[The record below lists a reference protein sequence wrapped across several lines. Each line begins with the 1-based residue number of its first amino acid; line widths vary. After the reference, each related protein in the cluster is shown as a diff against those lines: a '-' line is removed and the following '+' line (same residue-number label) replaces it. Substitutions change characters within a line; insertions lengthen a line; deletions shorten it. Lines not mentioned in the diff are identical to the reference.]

1 MNVHRIALIKLIFYF
16 KNKFKPKEY
25 RKMQSGVIRPLASML
40 PRKLFNQ
47 EHEAFRDTVRKF
59 YEKEVAP
66 HTEKFESQR
75 HVDRHLWNQAGEL
88 GLLCCTM
95 PEEYGG
101 SGVDRLYSMILIEE
115 QAYAM
120 DSATGFSLHSDI
132 VANYILNFGNENQK
146 LYWLPRM
153 ATGEC
158 VTAIAM
164 TEPGTGSDL
173 QAVRTTAELDGDEY
187 IINGSKIFITNG
199 FLCDMVIVVCKTGDS
214 EKGSANLSLIMV
226 EADRVGFSKGKPLNK
241 VGMKGQDTCEL
252 FFQDV
257 RVPKTNLLG
266 VEGMGF
272 IMLMKEL
279 AWERMLVA
287 IISQSGA
294 EAAFAH
300 TVAYTK
306 ERKAFGKSISHFQ
319 NTRFKLAELRTEI
332 DFCRAYLDRC
342 MELQLDQQLSIEA
355 AAAAKYK
362 ISDMYSKVVDECLQL
377 HGGYGY
383 MLEYPI
389 ARAYLD
395 NRANRIYAGTNEI
408 MKELISRGL

>member
-1 MNVHRIALIKLIFYF
+1 
-16 KNKFKPKEY
+16 
-25 RKMQSGVIRPLASML
+25 MQSGAIRPLNNML
-40 PRKLFNQ
+40 PRNLFNA
-47 EHEAFRDTVRKF
+47 EHEAFRETVRKF
-59 YEKEVAP
+59 YAKEVVP
-66 HTEKFESQR
+66 NIEKYEQQQ
-75 HVDRHLWNQAGEL
+75 HVDRELWNKAGTM
-88 GLLCCTM
+88 GLLCATM
-95 PEEYGG
+95 PEAYGG

-120 DSATGFSLHSDI
+120 DSSTGFSLHSDI
-132 VANYILNFGNENQK
+132 VANYINNFGSEAQK
-146 LYWLPRM
+146 HYWLTRM
-153 ATGEC
+153 ASGET

-173 QAVRTTAELDGDEY
+173 QAVRTTAVLDGDDY

-199 FLCDMVIVVCKTGDS
+199 YLCDMAIVVCKTGDS
-214 EKGSANLSLIMV
+214 EKGSANLSLIIV
-226 EADRVGFSKGKPLNK
+226 EADRAGFSKGKPLNK
-241 VGMKGQDTCEL
+241 IGMKGQDTCEL
-252 FFQDV
+252 FFDHV
-257 RVPKTNLLG
+257 RVPKENLLG
-266 VEGMGF
+266 MEGMGF
-272 IMLMKEL
+272 MMLMKEL

-287 IISQSGA
+287 IICQAGA
-294 EAAFAH
+294 EAALAH
-300 TVAYTK
+300 TVQYTK
-306 ERKAFGKSISHFQ
+306 ERKAFGKTVSSFQ

-342 MELQLDQQLSIEA
+342 MQLQLEESLGIDA

-362 ISDMYSKVVDECLQL
+362 ISEMFSKVVDECLQL

-408 MKELISRGL
+408 MKELISRSL

>member
-1 MNVHRIALIKLIFYF
+1 
-16 KNKFKPKEY
+16 
-25 RKMQSGVIRPLASML
+25 MQSGAIRPLNNML
-40 PRKLFNQ
+40 PRNLFNT
-47 EHEAFRDTVRKF
+47 EHEAFRETVRKF
-59 YEKEVAP
+59 YAKEVVP
-66 HTEKFESQR
+66 NIEKYEQQQ
-75 HVDRHLWNQAGEL
+75 HVDRELWNKAGAM
-88 GLLCCTM
+88 GLLCATM
-95 PEEYGG
+95 PEAYGG

-120 DSATGFSLHSDI
+120 DSSTGFSLHSDI
-132 VANYILNFGNENQK
+132 VANYINNFGSEVQK
-146 LYWLPRM
+146 HYWLTRM
-153 ATGEC
+153 ASGET

-173 QAVRTTAELDGDEY
+173 QAVRTTAVLDGDDY

-199 FLCDMVIVVCKTGDS
+199 YLCDMAIVVCKTGDS
-214 EKGSANLSLIMV
+214 EKGSANLSLIIV
-226 EADRVGFSKGKPLNK
+226 EADRMGFSKGKPLNK
-241 VGMKGQDTCEL
+241 IGMKGQDTCEL
-252 FFQDV
+252 FFDHV
-257 RVPKTNLLG
+257 RVPKENLLG
-266 VEGMGF
+266 MEGMGF
-272 IMLMKEL
+272 MMLMKEL

-287 IISQSGA
+287 IICQAGA
-294 EAAFAH
+294 EAALAH
-300 TVAYTK
+300 TVQYTK
-306 ERKAFGKSISHFQ
+306 ERKAFGKTVSSFQ

-342 MELQLDQQLSIEA
+342 MQLQLEESLGIDA

-362 ISDMYSKVVDECLQL
+362 ISEMFSKVVDECLQL

-408 MKELISRGL
+408 MKELISRSL

>member
-1 MNVHRIALIKLIFYF
+1 
-16 KNKFKPKEY
+16 
-25 RKMQSGVIRPLASML
+25 MQSGAIRPLNNML
-40 PRKLFNQ
+40 PRNLFNA
-47 EHEAFRDTVRKF
+47 EHEAFRETVRKF
-59 YEKEVAP
+59 YAKEVVP
-66 HTEKFESQR
+66 NIEKYEQQQ
-75 HVDRHLWNQAGEL
+75 HVDRELWNKAGAM
-88 GLLCCTM
+88 GLLCATM
-95 PEEYGG
+95 PEAYGG

-120 DSATGFSLHSDI
+120 DSSTGFSLHSDI
-132 VANYILNFGNENQK
+132 VANYINNFGSEVQK
-146 LYWLPRM
+146 HYWLTRM
-153 ATGEC
+153 ASGET

-173 QAVRTTAELDGDEY
+173 QAVRTTAVLDGDDY

-199 FLCDMVIVVCKTGDS
+199 YLCDMAIVVCKTGDS
-214 EKGSANLSLIMV
+214 EKGSANLSLIIV
-226 EADRVGFSKGKPLNK
+226 EADRAGFSKGKPLNK
-241 VGMKGQDTCEL
+241 IGMKGQDTCEL
-252 FFQDV
+252 FFDHV
-257 RVPKTNLLG
+257 RVPKENLLG
-266 VEGMGF
+266 MEGMGF
-272 IMLMKEL
+272 MMLMKEL

-287 IISQSGA
+287 IICQAGA
-294 EAAFAH
+294 EAALAH
-300 TVAYTK
+300 TVQYTK
-306 ERKAFGKSISHFQ
+306 ERKAFGKTVSSFQ

-342 MELQLDQQLSIEA
+342 MQLQLEESLGIDA

-362 ISDMYSKVVDECLQL
+362 ISEMFSKVVDECLQL

-408 MKELISRGL
+408 MKELISRSL

>member
-1 MNVHRIALIKLIFYF
+1 M
-16 KNKFKPKEY
+16 
-25 RKMQSGVIRPLASML
+25 SSSVIRPIPPML
-40 PRKLFNQ
+40 PRKLFNA
-47 EHEAFRDTVRKF
+47 EHEAFRDTVRRF
-59 YEKEVAP
+59 YTNEVVP
-66 HTEKFESQR
+66 NTEKYEEQQ
-75 HVDRHLWNQAGEL
+75 HVDRDLWNKAGEL
-88 GLLCCTM
+88 GLLCATM
-95 PEEYGG
+95 PVEYGG
-101 SGVDRLYSMILIEE
+101 SGVDRLYSMILLEE
-115 QAYAM
+115 QAYAG

-132 VANYILNFGNENQK
+132 VANYINNFGNEAQK
-146 LYWLPRM
+146 STWLPKM
-153 ATGEC
+153 ATGEV

-173 QAVRTTAELDGDEY
+173 QGVRTTAVEDGDDY
-187 IINGSKIFITNG
+187 IVNGSKIFITNG
-199 FLCDMVIVVCKTGDS
+199 YLCDMAVVVVKTGTS
-214 EKGSANLSLIMV
+214 EKGANNLSLLIIDAKS
-226 EADRVGFSKGKPLNK
+226 EGFSKGKPLKK

-252 FFQDV
+252 FFDNV
-257 RVPKTNLLG
+257 RVPKSNLLG
-266 VEGMGF
+266 MEGMGF

-287 IISQSGA
+287 IICQAGA

-306 ERKAFGKSISHFQ
+306 QRKAFGKPIGTFQ

-332 DFCRAYLDRC
+332 DFGRAYLDRC
-342 MELQLDQQLSIEA
+342 MELQLEGTLGVDA

-362 ISDMYSKVVDECLQL
+362 LSDMFSKVVDDGVQL

-389 ARAYLD
+389 ARAYID

-408 MKELISRGL
+408 MKELISRTL

>member
-1 MNVHRIALIKLIFYF
+1 
-16 KNKFKPKEY
+16 
-25 RKMQSGVIRPLASML
+25 MQSGAIRPLNNML
-40 PRKLFNQ
+40 PRNLFNA
-47 EHEAFRDTVRKF
+47 EHEAFRETVRKF
-59 YEKEVAP
+59 YAKEVVP
-66 HTEKFESQR
+66 NIEKYEQQQ
-75 HVDRHLWNQAGEL
+75 HVDRELWNKAGAM
-88 GLLCCTM
+88 GLLCATM
-95 PEEYGG
+95 PEAYGG

-120 DSATGFSLHSDI
+120 DSSTGFSLHSDI
-132 VANYILNFGNENQK
+132 VANYINNFGSEAQK
-146 LYWLPRM
+146 HYWLTRM
-153 ATGEC
+153 AWGET

-173 QAVRTTAELDGDEY
+173 QAVRTTAVLDGDDY

-199 FLCDMVIVVCKTGDS
+199 YLCDMAIVVCKTGDTD
-214 EKGSANLSLIMV
+214 KGSANLSLIIV
-226 EADRVGFSKGKPLNK
+226 EADRTGFSKGKPLNK
-241 VGMKGQDTCEL
+241 IGMKGQDTCEL
-252 FFQDV
+252 FFDHV
-257 RVPKTNLLG
+257 RVPKGNLLG
-266 VEGMGF
+266 MEGMGF
-272 IMLMKEL
+272 MMLMKEL

-287 IISQSGA
+287 IICQAGA
-294 EAAFAH
+294 EAALAH
-300 TVAYTK
+300 TVQYTK
-306 ERKAFGKSISHFQ
+306 ERKAFGKTVSSFQ

-342 MELQLDQQLSIEA
+342 MQLQLEESLGIDA

-362 ISDMYSKVVDECLQL
+362 ISEMFSKVVDECLQL

-408 MKELISRGL
+408 MKELISRSL

>member
-1 MNVHRIALIKLIFYF
+1 
-16 KNKFKPKEY
+16 
-25 RKMQSGVIRPLASML
+25 MQSGAIRPIPNML
-40 PRKLFNQ
+40 PRKLLNE

-59 YEKEVAP
+59 YEKEVVPNIARY
-66 HTEKFESQR
+66 EQQQ
-75 HVDRHLWNQAGEL
+75 HVDRDLWNKAGEL
-88 GLLCCTM
+88 GLLCTTIS
-95 PEEYGG
+95 EAYGG

-132 VANYILNFGNENQK
+132 VANYISNFGNEQQK
-146 LYWLPRM
+146 QSWLPKM
-153 ATGEC
+153 ASGAC

-173 QAVRTTAELDGDEY
+173 QAVRTSAVLDGDDY
-187 IINGSKIFITNG
+187 VINGSKIFITNG
-199 FLCDMVIVVCKTGDS
+199 YLCDMAIVVCKTGNN

-226 EADRVGFSKGKPLNK
+226 EAGRAGFSKGKPLNK
-241 VGMKGQDTCEL
+241 IGMKGQDTCEL
-252 FFQDV
+252 FFDNV
-257 RVPKTNLLG
+257 RVPKENLLG
-266 VEGMGF
+266 MEGMGF
-272 IMLMKEL
+272 MMLMKEL

-287 IISQSGA
+287 IICQAGA

-300 TVAYTK
+300 TVQYTK
-306 ERKAFGKSISHFQ
+306 DRKAFGKSISSFQ

-342 MELQLDQQLSIEA
+342 MELQLSESLGIDA

-362 ISDMYSKVVDECLQL
+362 ISEMFSKVVDECLQM

-389 ARAYLD
+389 ARAYID

-408 MKELISRGL
+408 MKELISRSL

>member
-1 MNVHRIALIKLIFYF
+1 
-16 KNKFKPKEY
+16 
-25 RKMQSGVIRPLASML
+25 MQSGAIRPLHNML
-40 PRKLFNQ
+40 PRNLFNA
-47 EHEAFRDTVRKF
+47 EHEAFRETVRKF
-59 YEKEVAP
+59 YAKEVVP
-66 HTEKFESQR
+66 NIEKYEQQQ
-75 HVDRHLWNQAGEL
+75 HVDRELWNKAGAM
-88 GLLCCTM
+88 GLLCATM
-95 PEEYGG
+95 PEAYGG

-120 DSATGFSLHSDI
+120 DSSTGFSLHSDI
-132 VANYILNFGNENQK
+132 VANYINNFGSEAQK
-146 LYWLPRM
+146 HYWLTRM
-153 ATGEC
+153 ASGET

-173 QAVRTTAELDGDEY
+173 QAVRTTAVLDGDDY

-199 FLCDMVIVVCKTGDS
+199 YLCDMAIVVCKTGDS
-214 EKGSANLSLIMV
+214 EKGSANLSLIIV
-226 EADRVGFSKGKPLNK
+226 EANRAGFSKGKPLNK
-241 VGMKGQDTCEL
+241 IGMKGQDTCEL
-252 FFQDV
+252 FFDHV
-257 RVPKTNLLG
+257 RVPKENLLG
-266 VEGMGF
+266 MEGMGF
-272 IMLMKEL
+272 MMLMKEL

-287 IISQSGA
+287 IICQAGA
-294 EAAFAH
+294 EAALAH
-300 TVAYTK
+300 TVQYTK
-306 ERKAFGKSISHFQ
+306 ERKAFGKSISSFQ

-342 MELQLDQQLSIEA
+342 MQLQLEESLGIDA

-362 ISDMYSKVVDECLQL
+362 ISEMFSKVVDECLQL

-408 MKELISRGL
+408 MKELISRSL

>member
-1 MNVHRIALIKLIFYF
+1 MSEGA
-16 KNKFKPKEY
+16 
-25 RKMQSGVIRPLASML
+25 IRPIANML
-40 PRKLFNQ
+40 PRNLFNA
-47 EHEAFRDTVRKF
+47 EHDAFRDTVRRF
-59 YEKEVAP
+59 YEKEVVP
-66 HTEKFESQR
+66 NIEKYETQQ
-75 HVDRHLWNQAGEL
+75 HVDRDLWNKAGEL
-88 GLLCCTM
+88 GLLCATM
-95 PEEYGG
+95 PEQYGG

-120 DSATGFSLHSDI
+120 DSSTGFSLHSDI
-132 VANYILNFGNENQK
+132 VANYINNFGNEAQK
-146 LYWLPRM
+146 SHWLTKM
-153 ATGEC
+153 ASGEI

-173 QAVRTTAELDGDEY
+173 QAVRTTAELDGDDY

-199 FLCDMVIVVCKTGDS
+199 YLCDMAIVVCKTGKE
-214 EKGSANLSLIMV
+214 EKGSANLSLIIV
-226 EADRVGFSKGKPLNK
+226 EADRAGFSKGKPLKK

-252 FFQDV
+252 FFDNV
-257 RVPKTNLLG
+257 RVPKENLLG
-266 VEGMGF
+266 MQGMGF
-272 IMLMKEL
+272 MMLMKEL

-287 IISQSGA
+287 IICQAGA
-294 EAAFAH
+294 EAALAH
-300 TVAYTK
+300 TIQYTK
-306 ERKAFGKSISHFQ
+306 ERKAFGKAVASFQ

-342 MELQLDQQLSIEA
+342 MELQLEEKLGIDA

-362 ISDMYSKVVDECLQL
+362 ISDMFSKVVDECVQM

-389 ARAYLD
+389 ARAYID

-408 MKELISRGL
+408 MKELISRTL

>member
-1 MNVHRIALIKLIFYF
+1 
-16 KNKFKPKEY
+16 
-25 RKMQSGVIRPLASML
+25 MQSGAIRPIPNML
-40 PRKLFNQ
+40 PRKLLNE

-59 YEKEVAP
+59 YEKEVVPNIARY
-66 HTEKFESQR
+66 EQQQ
-75 HVDRHLWNQAGEL
+75 HVDRDLWNKAGEL
-88 GLLCCTM
+88 GLLCTTIS
-95 PEEYGG
+95 EAYGG

-132 VANYILNFGNENQK
+132 VANYISNFGNEQQK
-146 LYWLPRM
+146 QSWLPKM
-153 ATGEC
+153 ASGAC

-173 QAVRTTAELDGDEY
+173 QAVRTSAVLDGDDY
-187 IINGSKIFITNG
+187 VINGSKIFITNG
-199 FLCDMVIVVCKTGDS
+199 YLCDMAIVVCKTGNS

-226 EADRVGFSKGKPLNK
+226 EAGRAGFSKGKPLNK
-241 VGMKGQDTCEL
+241 IGMKGQDTCEL
-252 FFQDV
+252 FFDHV
-257 RVPKTNLLG
+257 RVPKENLLG
-266 VEGMGF
+266 MEGMGF
-272 IMLMKEL
+272 MMLMKEL

-287 IISQSGA
+287 IICQAGA

-300 TVAYTK
+300 TVQYTK
-306 ERKAFGKSISHFQ
+306 DRKAFGKSISSFQ

-342 MELQLDQQLSIEA
+342 MELQLSESLGIDA

-362 ISDMYSKVVDECLQL
+362 ISEMFSKVVDECLQL

-389 ARAYLD
+389 ARAYID

-408 MKELISRGL
+408 MKELISRSL

>member
-1 MNVHRIALIKLIFYF
+1 
-16 KNKFKPKEY
+16 
-25 RKMQSGVIRPLASML
+25 MQSGAIRPLNNML
-40 PRKLFNQ
+40 PRNLFNT
-47 EHEAFRDTVRKF
+47 EHEAFRETVRKF
-59 YEKEVAP
+59 YAKEIVPNIEKYE
-66 HTEKFESQR
+66 QQQ
-75 HVDRHLWNQAGEL
+75 HVDRELWNKAGTM
-88 GLLCCTM
+88 GLLCATM
-95 PEEYGG
+95 PEAYGG

-120 DSATGFSLHSDI
+120 DSSTGFSLHSDI
-132 VANYILNFGNENQK
+132 VANYINNFGNEAQK
-146 LYWLPRM
+146 HYWLTRM
-153 ATGEC
+153 ASGET

-173 QAVRTTAELDGDEY
+173 QAVRTTAVLDGDDY

-199 FLCDMVIVVCKTGDS
+199 YLCDMAVVVCKTGDTD
-214 EKGSANLSLIMV
+214 KGSANLSLIIV

-241 VGMKGQDTCEL
+241 IGMKGQDTCEL
-252 FFQDV
+252 FFDHV
-257 RVPKTNLLG
+257 RVPKENLLG
-266 VEGMGF
+266 MEGMGF
-272 IMLMKEL
+272 MMLMKEL

-287 IISQSGA
+287 IICQAGA
-294 EAAFAH
+294 EAALAH
-300 TVAYTK
+300 TVQYTK
-306 ERKAFGKSISHFQ
+306 ERKAFGKTVSSFQ

-342 MELQLDQQLSIEA
+342 MQLQLEESLGIDA

-362 ISDMYSKVVDECLQL
+362 ISEMFSKVVDECLQL

-408 MKELISRGL
+408 MKELISRSL